1 MFAQLMPSDTD
12 INMMFKHYTLS
23 LEGRASSTCC
33 RCCINIAMWR
43 AHWPS
48 VSSDDNN
55 NNDIEDGDVV
65 NT

>member
-1 MFAQLMPSDTD
+1 
-12 INMMFKHYTLS
+12 
-23 LEGRASSTCC
+23 
-33 RCCINIAMWR
+33 MWR

-65 NT
+65 NTWAARAWIDKDD